1 MKTILITAGGTAEP
15 IDNIRSITN
24 TGTGALGSLIADSF
38 AKSRSVERIIYVHG
52 KNAFLPKTK
61 KAVCIEA
68 VSTAALQETVRKAC
82 GEYAPDAIIHSMA
95 VSDYSV
101 GAVVRAEDLIDIAAK
116 AGAAR
121 ASDKLEELSSQVISE
136 RIGSAKTAE
145 QLAAAYDYLPDV
157 KPGTAKPAKDPEK
170 AIQAER
176 DTLLKLA
183 REKDL
188 RDEFNKIPSSAGSPV
203 ILLQPT
209 PKIIPEL
216 RELAPEAVIVGF
228 KLLDEVKKKELLDTA
243 KRLME
248 KNDCDF
254 VLANDY
260 KTVQKGADK
269 HVGHLMAR
277 GGKVETFTGKQAI
290 ADGIAAAVLA
300 ALKNRKAVK
309 P

>member
-1 MKTILITAGGTAEP
+1 MKTVLITAGGTSEP

-24 TGTGALGSLIADSF
+24 TGTGALGSLIAGSF
-38 AKSRSVERIIYVHG
+38 ARSRSVERIVYIHG
-52 KNAFLPKTK
+52 KNAVLPRTQ

-68 VSTAALQETVRKAC
+68 ASTAELQEAVRRAC
-82 GEYAPDAIIHSMA
+82 KEYSPDAIIHSMA

-101 GAVVRAEDLIDIAAK
+101 GAVVRAEDLIDIAEK
-116 AGAAR
+116 AGASRTAGR
-121 ASDKLEELSSQVISE
+121 LEELSSQVISE
-136 RIGSAKTAE
+136 RIGSARTAE
-145 QLAAAYDYLPDV
+145 ELARAYDYLPDRQ
-157 KPGTAKPAKDPEK
+157 TAKASADE
-170 AIQAER
+170 AEALIQAER
-176 DTLLKLA
+176 DALLKLA

-188 RDEFNKIPSSAGSPV
+188 RGEYNKIPSSTGSPV
-203 ILLQPT
+203 ILLAPT

-216 RELAPEAVIVGF
+216 RKLAPEAVIVGF

-269 HVGHLMAR
+269 HVGYLMAR
-277 GGKVETFTGKQAI
+277 GGKVDTFTGKQSI
-290 ADGIAAAVLA
+290 ADGIAGAVE
-300 ALKNRKAVK
+300 KIWKEEVRK
-309 P
+309 

>member
-38 AKSRSVERIIYVHG
+38 AKSRSVERIVYVHG

-68 VSTAALQETVRKAC
+68 VSTAALQEAVRKAC
-82 GEYAPDAIIHSMA
+82 KEYSPDAIIHSMA

-116 AGAAR
+116 AGASR

-300 ALKNRKAVK
+300 ELKDRKAVK